1 MVAFE
6 DYFVVGEGC
15 GGEDAAIDYAEYEII
30 DVVGEDSEGEER
42 AGWEEGEHVYYDLEY
57 LLVDGC
63 L

>member
-1 MVAFE
+1 
-6 DYFVVGEGC
+6 
-15 GGEDAAIDYAEYEII
+15 
-30 DVVGEDSEGEER
+30 VVGEDSEGEER